1 MHRVQLLDASNRQV
15 HVQLLWH
22 SRIWPRRRRQ
32 LRDLLE
38 RETRL
43 TDGSE
48 EVKPV
53 LTHDVFLTSTW
64 GLVTF
69 SVGKAKKLSPKL
81 GANARICAVK
91 DYLTQLRDA

>member
-1 MHRVQLLDASNRQV
+1 MQLLR
-15 HVQLLWH
+15 HT
-22 SRIWPRRRRQ
+22 RIWPCRRRQ

-43 TDGSE
+43 TNGSE

-53 LTHDVFLTSTW
+53 LTHDVFLTRIR

-69 SVGKAKKLSPKL
+69 TVGKSKKLSPKL
-81 GANARICAVK
+81 GANARICTVK
-91 DYLTQLRDA
+91 DYLTQLRDT

>member
-1 MHRVQLLDASNRQV
+1 
-15 HVQLLWH
+15 
-22 SRIWPRRRRQ
+22 
-32 LRDLLE
+32 LE

-48 EVKPV
+48 EVESV
-53 LTHDVFLTSTW
+53 LTNDVLLTRIR

-81 GANARICAVK
+81 GANARICTVK
-91 DYLTQLRDA
+91 DNLTKLRDA

>member
-1 MHRVQLLDASNRQV
+1 VQLLR
-15 HVQLLWH
+15 H
-22 SRIWPRRRRQ
+22 SRIWPCRRRQ

-43 TDGSE
+43 TDGGE

-53 LTHDVFLTSTW
+53 LTNDVLLTRIR

-69 SVGKAKKLSPKL
+69 SVDKAKKLSPKL

-91 DYLTQLRDA
+91 DYLAQLRDA

>member
-1 MHRVQLLDASNRQV
+1 
-15 HVQLLWH
+15 
-22 SRIWPRRRRQ
+22 
-32 LRDLLE
+32 LE

-48 EVKPV
+48 QVKPV
-53 LTHDVFLTSTW
+53 LTHDVFLPRIR

-69 SVGKAKKLSPKL
+69 SVAKAKKVSPKL
-81 GANARICAVK
+81 GAYARICTVK